1 VKVEVRVGKREMP
14 ETATEDIELPAA
26 YKNNTRGYSEWLFSM
41 RRKLY
46 CKAKREPG
54 SQFYTL
60 YGMVYREDVLQ
71 AAWRLVS
78 RNEGAPGLDG
88 VSIKAIRDSAGG
100 VAGFL
105 EGIATSL
112 KERSY
117 TPDRVKRVYIPKA
130 NGKLRPLGIP
140 TVKDRVV
147 QMAVLLIIEPIFEAD
162 FLECSYGFR
171 PNKSAHQ
178 ALEAIRT
185 HAREGRYEVY
195 DADLESYFDTIP
207 HDNLLACVQRRITD
221 GSIIKLIRGWLKA
234 IVVDEQGNGK
244 PPRYY
249 RPRCGTPQGGVISP
263 LLANLYLHWFDVMF
277 HRPSGPGTW
286 ANARLVRY
294 ADDFVILAKSVGTRI
309 ENWVELVLEERMELK
324 LNRAKTQVLSLKTRG
339 NTLRFLGY
347 VFRNE
352 RAKQWNGTYLNLL
365 PSPEALKRIRAT
377 LKEQTGRKYCF
388 RPAARVAADINRTLD
403 GWANYFS
410 LGFCQPAYS
419 AIDSYAQRRLIHFLK
434 HRSQRGSRRPADR
447 SWYAHLQALGY
458 RRLKARLCPRVCL
471 Q

>member
-1 VKVEVRVGKREMP
+1 MVKKEMP
-14 ETATEDIELPAA
+14 EKDTNDIKMPEA
-26 YKNNTRGYSEWLFSM
+26 YTNNTRGYSEWLFTM
-41 RRKLY
+41 RQRLY

-88 VSIKAIRDSAGG
+88 VSIKSIQNSAGG
-100 VAGFL
+100 VDGFL
-105 EGIATSL
+105 RTIAESL
-112 KERSY
+112 KEKTY
-117 TPDRVKRVYIPKA
+117 TPDGVKRVYIPKA

-140 TVKDRVV
+140 TVRDRVV

-171 PNKSAHQ
+171 PNKTAHQ
-178 ALEAIRT
+178 ALEAIRMY
-185 HAREGRYEVY
+185 AREGRYEVY

-207 HDNLLACVQRRITD
+207 HDKLLACVKRRITD
-221 GSIIKLIRGWLKA
+221 GSIIKLIREWLRA
-234 IVVDEQGNGK
+234 LIVEDRGDGT
-244 PPRYY
+244 PPRYF
-249 RPRCGTPQGGVISP
+249 RPRQGTPQGGVISP

-277 HRPSGPGTW
+277 HKSYGPGTW

-294 ADDFVILAKSVGTRI
+294 ADDFVILAKSIGTRI
-309 ENWVELVLEERMELK
+309 ETFVEVVLEQRMGLK
-324 LNRAKTQVLSLKTRG
+324 INRTKTTVLNLKERG

-352 RAKQWNGTYLNLL
+352 RAKQYSGTYLNML
-365 PSPEALKRIRAT
+365 PSPEAVKRIGARLRELT
-377 LKEQTGRKYCF
+377 SNRYCF
-388 RPAARVAADINRTLD
+388 RPTSDVIADLNRTLH

-410 LGFCQPAYS
+410 LGFCQPAYHR
-419 AIDSYAQRRLIHFLK
+419 IDHYAQQRLILFLK
-434 HRSQRGSRRPADR
+434 HRSQRGYRRPNGC

-458 RRLKARLCPRVCL
+458 QRLKKRLCPRVGL
-471 Q
+471 